1 MLYGMLDINIIYL
14 LCIWNYCCWYYII
27 NLIDVSEVC
36 GLWYILRWK
45 ENRELRLC
53 DL

>member
-1 MLYGMLDINIIYL
+1 MLYGMLDIDKYNIFIIYL
-14 LCIWNYCCWYYII
+14 KLL
-27 NLIDVSEVC
+27 LIDVSEVC
-36 GLWYILRWK
+36 GLWYILRLK